1 MAVTKD
7 DVKKIAVLARLK
19 FSDDELDKFT
29 SQFNEIL
36 LYMDTLNE
44 IDTENIETLNHPV
57 DNENVFRKDIRVP
70 GISKEDALKNA
81 PETDGEFFIVPR
93 IINYNEKK

>member
-7 DVKKIAVLARLK
+7 DVKKIAALARLK

-29 SQFNEIL
+29 MQFNEIL
-36 LYMDTLNE
+36 SYVDTLNE
-44 IDTENIETLNHPV
+44 INTENIEPLNHPV
-57 DNENVFRKDIRVP
+57 DNENVLRKDILTP
-70 GISKEDALKNA
+70 GISREDALKNA

-93 IINYNEKK
+93 IINHGEKK